1 MCLMGSLM
9 PKAQLLCTFEPNQ
22 ILETEFGWIEED
34 SFIFTMLGKGG
45 PSGLLPQ
52 NCVSLLGEDSG
63 KFYGN
68 GSKRE

>member
-1 MCLMGSLM
+1 MGEVEM
-9 PKAQLLCTFEPNQ
+9 
-22 ILETEFGWIEED
+22 D
-34 SFIFTMLGKGG
+34 SFIITMLGKGG

-52 NCVSLLGEDSG
+52 NYVSLLGEDSE